1 MSRLTKLA
9 SILLF
14 SISLHAQS
22 EYIYILGNTQDAGL
36 PHIGCQHKFCQ
47 DNFDKYDQYF
57 VTSIAVVDSD
67 LRKYIMF
74 EATPDITY
82 QLNNLNNSIFQE
94 FLLPESL
101 YITHAHIGHY
111 TGLMYFGREA
121 LGSKNLLVK
130 VLPKMSEFLK
140 SNGPWNQLVNINN
153 IEIQKLNFGES
164 NNELTNISVT
174 PIKVPHRDEYSETA
188 GYVIQGKNKKAL
200 FLPDIDKWEKWDK
213 NLVHLTEEFD
223 YLLLDATFYDSKEIN
238 RDINEIPHPLV
249 TETMSLLDNL
259 SSELKVKVYFIHMNH
274 TNLMLDPES
283 ELSKLVESKGF
294 NIARLGQKLNL

>member
-1 MSRLTKLA
+1 LSRLTKLA

-213 NLVHLTEEFD
+213 NLVNLTEEFD

>member
-1 MSRLTKLA
+1 LSRLTKLA

-283 ELSKLVESKGF
+283 EFSKLVESKGF